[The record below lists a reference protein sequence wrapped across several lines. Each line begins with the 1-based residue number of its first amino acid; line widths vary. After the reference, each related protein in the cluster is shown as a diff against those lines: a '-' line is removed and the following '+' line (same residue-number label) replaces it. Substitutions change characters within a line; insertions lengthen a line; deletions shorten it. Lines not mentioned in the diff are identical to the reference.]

1 MEINGSIDAAGEV
14 GRHATGRIKYMN
26 PATTQIG
33 EKILAEIGG
42 RELKHRRIIESAAN
56 DGATDIMLVEVD
68 RASERWIIGRAF
80 RYRPAIV

>member
-14 GRHATGRIKYMN
+14 ARRAAGRIKYMN

-42 RELKHRRIIESAAN
+42 RELKHGRVIESAAN
-56 DGATDIMLVEVD
+56 DGAADIVLVEVD
-68 RASERWIIGRAF
+68 RASERWVVGRSF
-80 RYRPAIV
+80 RYRPAVV